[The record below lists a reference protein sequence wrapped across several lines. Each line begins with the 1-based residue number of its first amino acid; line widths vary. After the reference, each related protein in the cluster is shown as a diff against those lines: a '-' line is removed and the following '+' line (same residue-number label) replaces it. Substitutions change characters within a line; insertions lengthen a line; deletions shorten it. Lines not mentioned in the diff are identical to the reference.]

1 MDSLAKQYIKN
12 AKALFP
18 LMGKDEKQYFKKL
31 QINIEDYCETK
42 SVSSIEELYNDF
54 GSPIDIV
61 NTYFSSSKIDYILN
75 QIRRTKIIKTT
86 LIVLIVSALVGVTAY
101 CTLVYSAYQVFKA
114 EQIFFEDTS
123 MN

>member
-31 QINIEDYCETK
+31 QINIEDYCEAK

-54 GSPIDIV
+54 GSPTDV
-61 NTYFSSSKIDYILN
+61 LNSYFSNVELNYILKRIN
-75 QIRRTKIIKTT
+75 ISKRIKAALII
-86 LIVLIVSALVGVTAY
+86 IVTFAFISVSSFGLYLYHAY
-101 CTLVYSAYQVFKA
+101 NLMQ
-114 EQIFFEDTS
+114 EQMVFFEETTIK
-123 MN
+123 